1 MKLIIVDLYGDGES
15 LRVCEDKPGVDQ
27 IISEFKEDDDSE
39 EHFDE
44 FMERKGV
51 HVFLTRTISL
61 EPEGLWRKVHSQQ
74 KGTICRIGA
83 TTSSQYMGRRK
94 T

>member
-27 IISEFKEDDDSE
+27 IISEFKQDEDSE

-51 HVFLTRTISL
+51 HLFITRPISL
-61 EPEGLWRKVHSQQ
+61 EPEGLWKKVDSAFKRKL
-74 KGTICRIGA
+74 
-83 TTSSQYMGRRK
+83 
-94 T
+94 

>member
-1 MKLIIVDLYGDGES
+1 MKLIIIDLYGDGES

-27 IISEFKEDDDSE
+27 LISEFKQDEDSE

-51 HVFLTRTISL
+51 HVFLTRSISL
-61 EPEGLWRKVHSQQ
+61 GPEGFWRKVHSAFKRKLQVDV
-74 KGTICRIGA
+74 
-83 TTSSQYMGRRK
+83 SRR
-94 T
+94 

>member
-1 MKLIIVDLYGDGES
+1 MQLIIIDLYGDGES

-27 IISEFKEDDDSE
+27 IITEFNDDEHSE

-51 HVFLTRTISL
+51 HLFITRTISA
-61 EPEGLWRKVHSQQ
+61 EPEGLWPGFKRKL
-74 KGTICRIGA
+74 GG
-83 TTSSQYMGRRK
+83 
-94 T
+94 